1 MHRRM
6 QCAAGD
12 RMERCT
18 DHPAVWHGS
27 KVMPIFFLLERQ
39 NLNSQAG
46 AGARTAMNSYGTY
59 FLKALKNPVGL
70 IALGGL
76 AMITIVSGNFIPVL
90 VGLIGEGMFVTGA
103 PMLPAWRRRIDARE
117 AALAVEVA
125 EDKTRDELRAL
136 PAAEQ
141 QRYQKLQ
148 ATALAVRENY
158 AQYSQASRDFLAQMT
173 ARIDDMLA
181 RYLRMLIAK
190 DAYAKHLATN
200 SASELEN
207 RVAKLD
213 AEMEGDD
220 ERVREVKAKQRAV
233 LAQRLEKLQKA
244 ERDSSL
250 LEAQLITLE
259 EMVMLLKE
267 QAITMKEPEEMT
279 AQLDTLISEIENT
292 ESTVSAIE
300 TSFELAFDR
309 ELKSAERGAL
319 PAP

>member
-1 MHRRM
+1 
-6 QCAAGD
+6 
-12 RMERCT
+12 
-18 DHPAVWHGS
+18 
-27 KVMPIFFLLERQ
+27 MPIFFLLERHH
-39 NLNSQAG
+39 LDSQAG
-46 AGARTAMNSYGTY
+46 VDARTVMNSYGTY

-70 IALGGL
+70 VAFGGL
-76 AMITIVSGNFIPVL
+76 AMITIISGNFIPFL
-90 VGLIGEGMFVTGA
+90 VGLIGEGLFVTGA
-103 PMLPAWRRRIDARE
+103 PMLPAWRRNIDAKE
-117 AALAVEVA
+117 AALAVEAA
-125 EDKTRDELRAL
+125 EDGTRGALRAL
-136 PAAEQ
+136 PASEQ
-141 QRYQKLQ
+141 RRYQELQ
-148 ATALAVRENY
+148 ATALVVRENY
-158 AQYSQASRDFLAQMT
+158 AQYSQASREFLAQMT
-173 ARIDDMLA
+173 ARIDDMLT

-190 DAYAKHLATN
+190 NEYAKHLSTN

-213 AEMEGDD
+213 AEMQQDD
-220 ERVREVKAKQRAV
+220 ERVREVKTKQRAV
-233 LAQRLEKLQKA
+233 LAQRLEKLRKA

-250 LEAQLITLE
+250 LEAQLATLE

-279 AQLDTLISEIENT
+279 AQLDTLMGEIENT